1 LKQQTDIG
9 RIEPLLPDLATRSE
23 VDAVFI
29 VAALGMDMIG
39 DAGVGIV
46 SRPQREAQLMAAIR
60 LTLVSRTGA
69 ELVSSAG
76 YFNEALK
83 KVPPGGLPDSM
94 VHALG
99 AAVQQATEKAGY

>member
-1 LKQQTDIG
+1 
-9 RIEPLLPDLATRSE
+9 
-23 VDAVFI
+23 
-29 VAALGMDMIG
+29 
-39 DAGVGIV
+39 
-46 SRPQREAQLMAAIR
+46 
-60 LTLVSRTGA
+60 
-69 ELVSSAG
+69 VSSAG